1 MAASCEET
9 SDGSGFQRAQKRGSD
24 RIQLVRRSGFSE
36 LLKKLPTACQTDRW
50 ATGDPVSSE
59 KSSRLL
65 TVCGTIMVQW
75 ALKELPIAHR
85 LLGDRRFNEFWKSY
99 RSLTVGGMIGGSV
112 CSKRSP
118 WLHTDCMQIAY
129 RLHTA
134 KNVWKSY
141 IWIADKNLNEIDP
154 RSNEH
159 YLSSS
164 ENKAWKKFRPVR
176 DLNPWPLRYRCSALP
191 TELKSQLGAGH
202 YEKRP
207 YFHYCSS
214 SAHYCEDH
222 FHSDCIQIAERSE
235 IQWAL
240 KGASDL

>member
-1 MAASCEET
+1 MAASCEEI
-9 SDGSGFQRAQKRGSD
+9 SDGSGFQRVQKRGSD

-118 WLHTDCMQIAY
+118 WLHTDCIQLRMYESHIFELRIKTWMKVILAVMSTTWAVVKI
-129 RLHTA
+129 RPE
-134 KNVWKSY
+134 KNSGLY
-141 IWIADKNLNEIDP
+141 GIWTHDLWDTGAAL
-154 RSNEH
+154 
-159 YLSSS
+159 YQLS
-164 ENKAWKKFRPVR
+164 
-176 DLNPWPLRYRCSALP
+176 
-191 TELKSQLGAGH
+191 
-202 YEKRP
+202 
-207 YFHYCSS
+207 
-214 SAHYCEDH
+214 
-222 FHSDCIQIAERSE
+222 
-235 IQWAL
+235 
-240 KGASDL
+240 

>member
-112 CSKRSP
+112 CSKKEA
-118 WLHTDCMQIAY
+118 LIAY
-129 RLHTA
+129 RLHA
-134 KNVWKSY
+134 
-141 IWIADKNLNEIDP
+141 
-154 RSNEH
+154 
-159 YLSSS
+159 
-164 ENKAWKKFRPVR
+164 
-176 DLNPWPLRYRCSALP
+176 
-191 TELKSQLGAGH
+191 
-202 YEKRP
+202 
-207 YFHYCSS
+207 
-214 SAHYCEDH
+214 
-222 FHSDCIQIAERSE
+222 DCIQIACRLHTDC
-235 IQWAL
+235 IQLRMYESHIFELRIKTWMKVILAVMSTTWAVVKIRPEKNSGL
-240 KGASDL
+240 YGIWTHDLWDTGAALYQLS